1 MFLRHD
7 ASVTVLGFLLIFA
20 VFLRPFSRALVS
32 IPEFRKTQT
41 VVADTREK
49 LIYFKTSPLIGG
61 PSWLPLHVKVI
72 LEGESLEHQWDFV
85 PMNPTDLGSLQK
97 LVTLR
102 ATPAVVRY
110 RTSPIS
116 RRRLNM
122 HENLALASSFDNVI
136 IKEVE
141 IEDKLQG
148 DKSRITDKEKLI
160 LEKAREFCDSYPSE
174 IHLVQNNCWAFAF
187 KLYDHLSS

>member
-1 MFLRHD
+1 MFHSQRTS
-7 ASVTVLGFLLIFA
+7 SVFGFLYVFA
-20 VFLRPFSRALVS
+20 TLLHPFSRALVS

-41 VVADTREK
+41 GVAYAREN

-85 PMNPTDLGSLQK
+85 PSNATDLASL
-97 LVTLR
+97 LRIVTLR

-116 RRRLNM
+116 KRRLN
-122 HENLALASSFDNVI
+122 EQGYLALAPSFDNVI
-136 IKEVE
+136 MKEGKVV
-141 IEDKLQG
+141 DKLPG
-148 DKSRITDKEKLI
+148 DKSGITAKEKIL

-174 IHLVQNNCWAFAF
+174 LHLAQNNCWIFAY